1 MSEGGVRRRLR
12 RVIGTLVN
20 VGCILL
26 AEVAVWTRVPP
37 LPPAAQRR
45 LQVFLAVI
53 TMGLGFHVIWRSLH
67 GSFGHVIGQLGI
79 LGVAIV
85 LGKLTGQ
92 VLGVQSRLNRLGGF
106 ARDRLTGAGTADGQP
121 PWSDVFA
128 AATVLFCLTPLAVV
142 GPLLEGL
149 GEDIRV
155 LLVKSVIDGLTTLSL
170 ARTRGWSVL
179 LAAVPVLSFQGSLS
193 LAAALGQEPLAATG
207 VTDAVCGTSG
217 YLLVAVAMVMLQV
230 LKIRLGD
237 YLPALLWAAL
247 LGWLAG

>member
-1 MSEGGVRRRLR
+1 MRRRLR
-12 RVIGTLVN
+12 GVIGTLAN
-20 VGCILL
+20 AGCILL
-26 AEVAVWTRVPP
+26 AGVAVWARVPP

-45 LQVFLAVI
+45 LQVLLAVV

-67 GSFGHVIGQLGI
+67 GSCSHVIGQLGI

-92 VLGVQSRLNRLGGF
+92 ALGVQSRLNRLGGF
-106 ARDRLTGAGTADGQP
+106 ARERLTGGEPAAGRP
-121 PWSDVFA
+121 SWSDIFA
-128 AATVLFCLTPLAVV
+128 AATVVFCLTPLAVV

-149 GEDIRV
+149 GDDIRV
-155 LLVKSVIDGLTTLSL
+155 LLAKGVIDGLTTLSL

-193 LAAALGQEPLAATG
+193 LAAALGQERLAATG
-207 VTDAVCGTSG
+207 VTDAVCGTGG